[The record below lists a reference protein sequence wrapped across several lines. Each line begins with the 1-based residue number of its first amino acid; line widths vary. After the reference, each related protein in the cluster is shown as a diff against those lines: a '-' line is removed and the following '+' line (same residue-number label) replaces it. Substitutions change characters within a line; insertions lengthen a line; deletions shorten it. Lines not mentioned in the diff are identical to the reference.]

1 MSASAPLLLPM
12 TVNGAV
18 ATTSKVVVRT
28 PVAGRVRGITVAVG
42 TAPVGS
48 STLLNGTV
56 RKATAAGTVIGTW
69 SFVAAETSAV
79 ATMSATDGAD
89 ELAADDLVVLV
100 VAAVGDST
108 AGSNLTA
115 LLQIDQSA
123 DQDGSNVHSLSVLRG
138 GHAGSSI

>member
-48 STLLNGTV
+48 TLNGTV
-56 RKATAAGTVIGTW
+56 RKATSAGTVVGTW
-69 SFVAAETSAV
+69 SIAAAATSAV
-79 ATMSATDGAD
+79 ATMSTVDGAD
-89 ELAADDLVVLV
+89 ELAESDLVVLV
-100 VAAVGDST
+100 VAAVGSGT
-108 AGSNLTA
+108 AGSDLTA
-115 LLQIDQSA
+115 LLHVDQSA
-123 DQDGSNVHSLSVLRG
+123 DQDGEDVRNVAVLRG
-138 GHAGSSI
+138 NHPGGVVA

>member
-12 TVNGAV
+12 TVTGAC
-18 ATTSKVVVRT
+18 ATTSTVVART

-48 STLLNGTV
+48 ALNGTV
-56 RKATAAGTVIGTW
+56 RKATAAGTIIGTW
-69 SFVAAETSAV
+69 SIAAAATSAV
-79 ATMSATDGAD
+79 ATMSSTDGAD
-89 ELAADDLVVLV
+89 ELAADDLIHLV
-100 VAAVGDST
+100 VAAVGSST

-123 DQDGSNVHSLSVLRG
+123 DQDGSDVV
-138 GHAGSSI
+138 

>member
-12 TVNGAV
+12 TVTGAC
-18 ATTSKVVVRT
+18 ATTSTVVART

-48 STLLNGTV
+48 ALNGTV
-56 RKATAAGTVIGTW
+56 RKATAAGTIIGTW
-69 SFVAAETSAV
+69 SLAAAATSAV
-79 ATMSATDGAD
+79 ATMSSTDGAD
-89 ELAADDLVVLV
+89 ELAADDLIHLV
-100 VAAVGDST
+100 VAAVGSGT

-123 DQDGSNVHSLSVLRG
+123 DQDGSDVVAVATLRG
-138 GHAGSSI
+138 NHPGGVVS

>member
-12 TVNGAV
+12 TVTGAC
-18 ATTSKVVVRT
+18 ATTSTVVART

-48 STLLNGTV
+48 ALNGTV
-56 RKATAAGTVIGTW
+56 RKATAAGTIIGTW
-69 SFVAAETSAV
+69 SIAAAATSAV
-79 ATMSATDGAD
+79 ATMSSTDGAD
-89 ELAADDLVVLV
+89 ELAADDLIHLV
-100 VAAVGDST
+100 VAAVGSST

-123 DQDGSNVHSLSVLRG
+123 DQDGSDVVSVATLRG
-138 GHAGSSI
+138 SHPGGVVA

>member
-12 TVNGAV
+12 TVTGVV

-48 STLLNGTV
+48 TLLNGTV

-69 SFVAAETSAV
+69 SFEAAATSAV

-100 VAAVGDST
+100 VAAVGEST

-123 DQDGSNVHSLSVLRG
+123 DQDGSDVRSISVLRG
-138 GHAGSSI
+138 NHPGSVV

>member
-12 TVNGAV
+12 TVTGAC
-18 ATTSKVVVRT
+18 ATTSTVVART

-48 STLLNGTV
+48 ALSGTV
-56 RKATAAGTVIGTW
+56 RKATAAGTIIGTW
-69 SFVAAETSAV
+69 SLAAAATSAV
-79 ATMSATDGAD
+79 ATMSSTDGAD
-89 ELAADDLVVLV
+89 ELAADDLIHLV
-100 VAAVGDST
+100 VAAVGSGT

-123 DQDGSNVHSLSVLRG
+123 DQDGSDVVATATLRG
-138 GHAGSSI
+138 NHPGGVVS